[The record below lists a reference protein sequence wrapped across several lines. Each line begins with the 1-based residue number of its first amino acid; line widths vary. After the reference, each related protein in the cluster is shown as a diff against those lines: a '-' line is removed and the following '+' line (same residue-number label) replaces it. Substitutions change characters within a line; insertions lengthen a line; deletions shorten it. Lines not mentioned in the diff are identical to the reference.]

1 MVVVNPEERFLLI
14 MKYTENRKL
23 ITVALPEKT
32 SENGLMIMMQEQ
44 NDQELVHN
52 EKGAVRFLF
61 YCHFEK
67 IEVPYGKL
75 LKGAFLC
82 LQRLLWV

>member
-52 EKGAVRFLF
+52 EKGAVR
-61 YCHFEK
+61 
-67 IEVPYGKL
+67 L
-75 LKGAFLC
+75 LLP
-82 LQRLLWV
+82 LLMAKRRGIKNYLKNAGHLSVFGIYK

>member
-1 MVVVNPEERFLLI
+1 
-14 MKYTENRKL
+14 
-23 ITVALPEKT
+23 
-32 SENGLMIMMQEQ
+32 MIMMQEQ